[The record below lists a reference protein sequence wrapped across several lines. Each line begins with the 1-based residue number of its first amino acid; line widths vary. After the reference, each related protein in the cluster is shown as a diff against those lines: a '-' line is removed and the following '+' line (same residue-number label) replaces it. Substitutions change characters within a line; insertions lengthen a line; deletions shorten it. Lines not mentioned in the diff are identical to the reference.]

1 MTVLLDSVL
10 LIDHF
15 NGVREATTY
24 LREMQGESSISVMTR
39 AEVLS
44 GFDAGQA
51 AVALPLLDRFPM
63 LPIERDAADLAARL
77 RREERWRLPDAFQA
91 ALAKLHGLKLATRNT
106 RDFPPERYDFVVV
119 PYRIQLR
126 LVDRAQGSQ

>member
-24 LREMQGESSISVMTR
+24 LREMQSESSISVITR

-44 GFDAGQA
+44 GFDAAQA
-51 AVALPLLDRFPM
+51 AAALPLLDRFPM

-91 ALAKLHGLKLATRNT
+91 ALAKLHGLKLSTSNT

-119 PYRIQLR
+119 PYRI
-126 LVDRAQGSQ
+126 

>member
-24 LREMQGESSISVMTR
+24 LREMQGESSISAITR

-44 GFDAGQA
+44 GFDAAQA
-51 AVALPLLDRFPM
+51 AVAIPLLDRFPM
-63 LPIERDAADLAARL
+63 LPIERDAADLTARL
-77 RREERWRLPDAFQA
+77 RREERWRLADAFQA
-91 ALAKLHGLKLATRNT
+91 ALAKLHGLKLSTRNT

-119 PYRIQLR
+119 PYRI
-126 LVDRAQGSQ
+126 